1 MQSLRAASLEHK
13 PDFSRTRAYLLLFN
27 KKLQAFNYLSK
38 AHKVQPKNAKVW
50 ELLIGLD
57 EYKNDPLISE
67 VKKLARN
74 KSKITQPPPLP
85 KKTSHTTERV
95 RNMNLKHLLL
105 LSMTAVS
112 FSCFSDDAE
121 SSKKLAQEVPIAD
134 VHRHVQRWVSPE
146 LLRQQMEK
154 NNVRWSGAVGAPF
167 GPFDT
172 TPYAKLLQNKYIPT
186 TGQVELGDIF
196 GQHGAAGLTDINLRT
211 YQELLANADNLFSTG
226 QIKGFGELILNNKQ
240 TNPNV
245 SFRRKVKIDSAPID
259 AMFAIANKHKGFVQI
274 HSEDDADSVEELKSL
289 SVKYANTSLILSH
302 CLFTSNV
309 DLIRSLL
316 GNSSN
321 IFCEMSARSRSH
333 FPNPDSER
341 AKSLIVYS
349 EDSVKPEWVALIEE
363 FPTRFMVGTD
373 TYNPRVNFE
382 KNIEEIRGGL
392 LSKLKVSTI
401 ELVAYK
407 NAVRVMRLE

>member
-1 MQSLRAASLEHK
+1 MKVTPWLMASL
-13 PDFSRTRAYLLLFN
+13 A
-27 KKLQAFNYLSK
+27 ALS
-38 AHKVQPKNAKVW
+38 
-50 ELLIGLD
+50 
-57 EYKNDPLISE
+57 
-67 VKKLARN
+67 
-74 KSKITQPPPLP
+74 
-85 KKTSHTTERV
+85 
-95 RNMNLKHLLL
+95 
-105 LSMTAVS
+105 LSCIAEDT
-112 FSCFSDDAE
+112 E

-146 LLRQQMEK
+146 LLKQQMEK
-154 NNVRWSGAVGAPF
+154 SNVRWSGAVGAPF

-172 TPYAKLLQNKYIPT
+172 TPYAKLLQNKYIAT

-211 YQELLANADNLFSTG
+211 YQELLAGADKLFSSG
-226 QIKGFGELILNNKQ
+226 QVKGFGELILNNKQ

-245 SFRRKVKIDSAPID
+245 SFRRKVKIDSAPIE
-259 AMFAIANKHKGFVQI
+259 AMFAIADKHKGFVQI
-274 HSEDDADSVEELKSL
+274 HSEDDPDSVEELKSL
-289 SVKYANTSLILSH
+289 STKYANTALILSH

-309 DLIRSLL
+309 DLIRNLL
-316 GNSSN
+316 ANSAN
-321 IFCEMSARSRSH
+321 IYCEMSARSRSH

-341 AKSLIVYS
+341 AKPLIVYS

-392 LSKLKVSTI
+392 LSKLKASTI